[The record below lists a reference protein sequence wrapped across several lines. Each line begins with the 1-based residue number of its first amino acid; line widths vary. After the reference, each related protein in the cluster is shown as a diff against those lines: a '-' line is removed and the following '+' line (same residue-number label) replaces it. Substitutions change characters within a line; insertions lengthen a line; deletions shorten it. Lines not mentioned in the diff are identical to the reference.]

1 MIATMIQTTR
11 PYLYS
16 MLVLA
21 FVLQTMLGSIWL
33 HFIEGSLAILCLAIS
48 MHDARKMFQIAG
60 SLFIAAGI
68 ACMIWGQ
75 QPISQLPL
83 LMTSNVMLISLLY
96 MLPFINRVIRVGGY
110 DRHLSRWLHVK
121 SGNLSSLYIRS
132 LAVSYLL
139 SLFLFFAALPLV
151 HKVLKKHLQQ
161 QEPGMANRFIASAV
175 LRGFGIVAL
184 WSPVEPLVATAVLIT
199 GISYMSLLPWMLGLS
214 ILMFT
219 AGGLWGLTYRH
230 IKDEAMIG
238 ASAKAPSWAKTIAFL
253 VALFLLI
260 MLAFLLQSAFHLSF
274 FSAMTFVLLP
284 FSIVWAIVLRRFQR
298 YVASVRLHGRE
309 GIVGLRHMLVLFLSF
324 GFFNSAV
331 SKSPLFHLVEG
342 SVQSISHW
350 PLLLLVVI
358 FLVCFLLPVAGIH
371 PLVVMGLF
379 GFLLQPVLAIM
390 NPLSIAIVLISSCL
404 CSSFMGTFNSTVTIM
419 SDLLRVNPYR
429 ITVWNLGFGLLFGGT
444 GVLVSYLLL

>member
-1 MIATMIQTTR
+1 MITTMIHSTR
-11 PYLYS
+11 PIFYS
-16 MLVLA
+16 LLVLT
-21 FVLQTMLGSIWL
+21 FVLQTLIGSTWL
-33 HFIEGSLAILCLAIS
+33 LIVEGSLAIVCLAIS
-48 MHDARKMFQIAG
+48 MHDARRMFQIAG

-75 QPISQLPL
+75 LPISQLPL

-96 MLPFINRVIRVGGY
+96 MLPFINRVIRIGGY

-121 SGNLSSLYIRS
+121 SGNLGSLYVRS

-151 HKVLKKHLQQ
+151 HKVLKKHLQH
-161 QEPGMANRFIASAV
+161 QEQGLANRFIASAI

-199 GISYMSLLPWMLGLS
+199 GVSYMSLLPWMLGLS
-214 ILMFT
+214 VLMFI
-219 AGGLWGLTYRH
+219 AGGLWGLSYRR
-230 IKDEAMIG
+230 IKDEAMIQ
-238 ASAKAPSWAKTIAFL
+238 ATAKAPSWPKTITFL
-253 VALFLLI
+253 FALLLLI
-260 MLAFLLQSAFHLSF
+260 TLAFLLQSALHLSF
-274 FSAMTFVLLP
+274 FTAMTFVLLP
-284 FSIVWAIVLRRFQR
+284 FSIVWAIALRRLGRF
-298 YVASVRLHGRE
+298 VAAIRLHGRE
-309 GIVGLRHMLVLFLSF
+309 GIVGLRHLLVLFLSF

-350 PLLLLVVI
+350 PSLLLIVI

-371 PLVVMGLF
+371 PLVVMGVF
-379 GFLLQPVLAIM
+379 GFLLQPVLVIM
-390 NPLSIAIVLISSCL
+390 NPLSIAMVLITSCL

-419 SDLLRVNPYR
+419 SGLLRVNPYR
-429 ITVWNLGFGLLFGGT
+429 ITAWNLGFGLLFGGT